1 MPRRPTRL
9 ILVPVAIVAGTATP
23 AYAYL
28 DPGTGSMILQA
39 LLGGAAGV
47 AIAGKFYWR
56 RLLVMVGLRTEP
68 EPPTEQG
75 KPRSDP

>member
-1 MPRRPTRL
+1 MVIKQSVTL
-9 ILVPVAIVAGTATP
+9 GAAALLFLALSQP

-47 AIAGKFYWR
+47 LIAGRLYWSNIKGIFR
-56 RLLVMVGLRTEP
+56 P
-68 EPPTEQG
+68 EPRGQVGDEN
-75 KPRSDP
+75 